1 MGSFVDSYYS
11 VHKFQAAYAGIISNI
26 TDRNQWPEVDKG
38 FKLHSPCQKK
48 REAGRLRKNRIK
60 PVREIGDKATR
71 QVRCP
76 NYKEYGHRAG
86 SWKCSLT
93 RTKKRCLLCSF
104 MSSVNLYSF
113 AILKSYHIICRKRT
127 NKTNVKVGRKKA
139 KKAIGGDEA
148 IGTPRIRGALAREAT
163 AKGKREAAVELK
175 AAAAREAAA
184 RVKGPCVVLVIE

>member
-1 MGSFVDSYYS
+1 M
-11 VHKFQAAYAGIISNI
+11 
-26 TDRNQWPEVDKG
+26 
-38 FKLHSPCQKK
+38 
-48 REAGRLRKNRIK
+48 RKNRIK
-60 PVREIGDKATR
+60 PTREIGGKATR

-76 NYKEYGHRAG
+76 NCQEYGHRAG

-93 RTKKRCLLCSF
+93 GTKKRCLLCSF

-139 KKAIGGDEA
+139 KKATGGDEA
-148 IGTPRIRGALAREAT
+148 MGTLRTRGALAREA
-163 AKGKREAAVELK
+163 AEKAKREAAAAAELK
-175 AAAAREAAA
+175 AAAA